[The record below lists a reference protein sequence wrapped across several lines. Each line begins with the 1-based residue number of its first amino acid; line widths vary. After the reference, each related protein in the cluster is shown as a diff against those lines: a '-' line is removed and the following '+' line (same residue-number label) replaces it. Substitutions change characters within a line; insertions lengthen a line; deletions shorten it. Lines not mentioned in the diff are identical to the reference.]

1 MVSALRITCLPSFD
15 ALRGALANFESEHG
29 FKLVQTSEATLF
41 SSVEWFENLVQYGI
55 TTSAKQPRQLRLVL
69 VTDSRTG
76 QVACLPLLVQ
86 GSVGALSNY
95 YSGLFAAM
103 QWQPEAGSLAWR
115 TLDLALAHAL
125 RQQFSGAPAL
135 CIAPLDSEAPL
146 TTALEEGLRATGFCV
161 DRYFAFAN
169 WYLEVGTMTSL
180 QYFSTLPAS
189 LRTSI
194 ERGAK
199 RLKKA
204 GWRLH
209 IQQTDD
215 DNLEASI
222 QSFVSVYNQSWKD
235 SEPSVDFIPNLIRI
249 AATRGWLRL
258 AVIELDNQPIAA
270 QLWLVQNGK
279 AYIFKLAF
287 VKGFERLSPG
297 SVLTWSLMAHVIDTD
312 KVSQVDYLSGDDHYK
327 KDWMS
332 HRRERIG
339 LVAFD
344 KRSLH
349 GNWQAV
355 CHFTRKFLQRLRKGK
370 S

>member
-1 MVSALRITCLPSFD
+1 MSALRTTCLPSFE
-15 ALRGALANFESEHG
+15 ALRGALASFESDHG
-29 FKLVQTSEATLF
+29 FKLEQAPEATLF
-41 SSVEWFENLVQYGI
+41 SSIEWFENLEQYGFA
-55 TTSAKQPRQLRLVL
+55 TSAKQPRQLRLL
-69 VTDSRTG
+69 VATDSLTG

-86 GSVGALSNY
+86 GSTGALSNY

-103 QWQPEAGSLAWR
+103 QWQPEAGLLAWR
-115 TLDLALAHAL
+115 ALDLALAHAL
-125 RQQFSGAPAL
+125 RPQLSGAPAL
-135 CIAPLDSEAPL
+135 RLAPLDSEATL

-180 QYFSTLPAS
+180 QYFSTLPAP

-194 ERGAK
+194 ERGTA

-204 GWRLH
+204 GWRYH
-209 IQQTDD
+209 VQQTDD
-215 DNLEASI
+215 ANLEASI

-235 SEPSVDFIPNLIRI
+235 SEPNADFIPNLIRV
-249 AATRGWLRL
+249 AAARGWLRL

-297 SVLTWSLMAHVIDTD
+297 SVLTWSLMAHVMDTD
-312 KVSQVDYLSGDDHYK
+312 KVSQVDFLSGDDHYK

-344 KRSLH
+344 KRSLQ

-355 CHFTRKFLQRLRKGK
+355 CHFTRKFLQGLRQGK
-370 S
+370 T